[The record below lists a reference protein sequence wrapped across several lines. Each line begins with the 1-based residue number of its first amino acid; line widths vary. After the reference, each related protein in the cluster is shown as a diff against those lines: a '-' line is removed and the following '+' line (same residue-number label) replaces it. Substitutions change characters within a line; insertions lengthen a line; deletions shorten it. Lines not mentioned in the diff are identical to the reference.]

1 MLKVKIN
8 DPAIAEVRI
17 TLSITP
23 MWWEVAK
30 LIPKNSSE
38 EIILNDDNQL
48 DFIEKASVDD
58 IFEGKTKD
66 GLIIEGLVAAKDAST
81 ITLSGIVSAR

>member
-1 MLKVKIN
+1 MLKIS
-8 DPAIAEVRI
+8 DPAVKEIHV

>member
-1 MLKVKIN
+1 MLKIKIS
-8 DPAIAEVRI
+8 DPAIKEINV

-38 EIILNDDNQL
+38 EIILNDDNQF
-48 DFIEKASVDD
+48 DFVEKATIDD
-58 IFEGKTKD
+58 IFEGTTKE
-66 GLIIEGLVAAKDAST
+66 GFTICGIITSKDASSVT
-81 ITLSGIVSAR
+81 VGGTVTAR